1 MTQRP
6 PSPTLS
12 RHRRAARGSAIL
24 VLALGFCLP
33 LGLGACSSS
42 DEVRTELTKTEK
54 LGLYY
59 ENALWYIEM
68 GDLDRAQFQAEKA
81 LEIDPGN
88 ERFELI
94 YARTNVMRGTSASI
108 EEALRVL
115 EANPERPDY
124 RWQMTLGA
132 ALERKGVIFDEAARG
147 VRDGQ
152 RATRAADRQVRGDEL
167 QAEAR
172 DYWVQA
178 RKRFER
184 ALELPGPG
192 EIEALGGLVRT
203 NALLEDFEVSVKWAE
218 ELLESIQETQALKRA
233 QLESPDLSADREAQI
248 RDAYRKDRGFEVKTR
263 LHAATVLRRL
273 GRQRDALVH
282 IDEIVAL
289 EPELAQAYSMRGQL
303 LMELDEYV
311 KARAALQQFLD
322 LTDLPFDDAQIRR
335 TFDLQDECE
344 RRLRAR

>member
-6 PSPTLS
+6 PLHLLS
-12 RHRRAARGSAIL
+12 RPRRAARG
-24 VLALGFCLP
+24 LALVALA
-33 LGLGACSSS
+33 LAAAACSST
-42 DEVRTELTKTEK
+42 DDGPAELTQEQQ

-59 ENALWYIEM
+59 ENALWYIQM
-68 GDLDRAQFQAEKA
+68 GDLDRAQYQAEKA

-115 EANPERPDY
+115 EADPDLADY
-124 RWQMTLGA
+124 RWQMTYGA

-167 QAEAR
+167 EAEAKG
-172 DYWVQA
+172 YWSEA
-178 RKRFER
+178 RERFER
-184 ALELPGPG
+184 ALALRPG

-203 NALLEDFEVSVKWAE
+203 NALLSEFEASVQWSE
-218 ELLESIQETQALKRA
+218 GLLETIHDAQALKRA
-233 QLESPDLSADREAQI
+233 QLEAPDLTADREAQL
-248 RDAYRKDRGFEVKTR
+248 REAYRKDRGFEVQTR

-273 GRQRDALVH
+273 GRQAEALAQ
-282 IDEIVAL
+282 IDEVVAL
-289 EPELAQAYSMRGQL
+289 EPELAQVYSMRGQL
-303 LMELDEYV
+303 LMELGEYV

-322 LTDLPFDDAQIRR
+322 LTDLPYDDAQIRR

-344 RRLRAR
+344 RRIRAR

>member
-6 PSPTLS
+6 PSHTPS
-12 RHRRAARGSAIL
+12 GPRRAARGLSL
-24 VLALGFCLP
+24 LALTLA
-33 LGLGACSSS
+33 LAACSSS
-42 DEVRTELTKTEK
+42 DEIRSELTKEEK

-59 ENALWYIEM
+59 ENALWYMQM
-68 GDLDRAQFQAEKA
+68 GDLDRAQSQAAKA

-88 ERFELI
+88 ERMELI
-94 YARTNVMRGTSASI
+94 YARANVMRGTSVSI

-115 EANPERPDY
+115 EAHPDRADY

-152 RATRAADRQVRGDEL
+152 RATRASDRQVRGDEL
-167 QAEAR
+167 QAEGR
-172 DYWVQA
+172 EFWVQG
-178 RKRFER
+178 RLRFER
-184 ALELPGPG
+184 ALELRPG

-203 NALLEDFEVSVKWAE
+203 NALLGDFDTSVKWCDA
-218 ELLESIQETQALKRA
+218 LLETIHDTQALKRA
-233 QLESPDLSADREAQI
+233 QLEAPDLTADREAQL
-248 RDAYRKDRGFEVKTR
+248 REAYRKDRDFEVQTR

-273 GRQRDALVH
+273 ERESDALVH

-289 EPELAQAYSMRGQL
+289 EPELAQAYSLRGQL
-303 LMELDEYV
+303 LIEIGEYV

-322 LTDLPFDDAQIRR
+322 LTDLPFDDPQIRR

>member
-1 MTQRP
+1 MTQRQ
-6 PSPTLS
+6 PSHTHSGP
-12 RHRRAARGSAIL
+12 RRAARG
-24 VLALGFCLP
+24 LALLA
-33 LGLGACSSS
+33 LTLALAACSSS
-42 DEVRTELTKTEK
+42 DDRPTELTDEQR

-59 ENALWYIEM
+59 ENALWYIQM

-81 LEIDPGN
+81 LEIDPDN
-88 ERFELI
+88 ERFQLI

-115 EANPERPDY
+115 EARPELADY

-152 RATRAADRQVRGDEL
+152 RATRAADRQIRGDEL
-167 QAEAR
+167 EAEAR
-172 DYWVQA
+172 EFWAQA
-178 RKRFER
+178 RARFER
-184 ALELPGPG
+184 ALLLRSG
-192 EIEALGGLVRT
+192 EMEALSGLVRT
-203 NALLEDFEVSVKWAE
+203 NALLNDFEPSVKWAE
-218 ELLESIQETQALKRA
+218 ELLETIHEAQALKKA
-233 QLESPDLSADREAQI
+233 QLEAPDLTADREAQI
-248 RDAYRKDRGFEVKTR
+248 RDAYRKDRSFEVQTR

-273 GRQRDALVH
+273 GRQSDALAH

-289 EPELAQAYSMRGQL
+289 EPELSQVYSMRGQL
-303 LMELDEYV
+303 LMEIGEYV

>member
-6 PSPTLS
+6 PLHPIS
-12 RHRRAARGSAIL
+12 RPRRAARG
-24 VLALGFCLP
+24 LALVALA
-33 LGLGACSSS
+33 LAAAACSST
-42 DEVRTELTKTEK
+42 DDGPAELTKEQQ

-59 ENALWYIEM
+59 ENALWYIQM
-68 GDLDRAQFQAEKA
+68 GDLDRAQYQAEKA

-115 EANPERPDY
+115 EADPDLADY
-124 RWQMTLGA
+124 RWQMTYGA

-167 QAEAR
+167 EAEAKG
-172 DYWVQA
+172 YWSEA
-178 RKRFER
+178 RERFER
-184 ALELPGPG
+184 ALALRPG

-203 NALLEDFEVSVKWAE
+203 NALLSEFEASVQWSE
-218 ELLESIQETQALKRA
+218 GLLETIHDAQALKRA
-233 QLESPDLSADREAQI
+233 QLEAPDLTADREAQL
-248 RDAYRKDRGFEVKTR
+248 REAYRKDRGFEVQTR

-273 GRQRDALVH
+273 GRQAEALAQ
-282 IDEIVAL
+282 IDEVVAL
-289 EPELAQAYSMRGQL
+289 EPELAQVYSMRGQL
-303 LMELDEYV
+303 LMELGEYV

-322 LTDLPFDDAQIRR
+322 LTDLPYDDAQIRR

-344 RRLRAR
+344 RRIRAR